1 MANLVATA
9 VIKDVIIATC
19 SVKEKI
25 VATAIINTLS
35 PIGEVC
41 TPYDLIDG
49 GNAGTTYV
57 PINGFNLISGG
68 GA

>member
-1 MANLVATA
+1 MAELRATV
-9 VIKDVIIATC
+9 VIQP
-19 SVKEKI
+19 KI
-25 VATAIINTLS
+25 VAVSKIKSSINAVAVINTLA

-49 GNAGTTYV
+49 GAAGTTYV

>member
-1 MANLVATA
+1 MADLFATA
-9 VIKDVIIATC
+9 VIKDVINATC
-19 SVKEKI
+19 SVKVKI
-25 VATAIINTLS
+25 VASAVLKTLS

-49 GNAGTTYV
+49 GAAGTTYV